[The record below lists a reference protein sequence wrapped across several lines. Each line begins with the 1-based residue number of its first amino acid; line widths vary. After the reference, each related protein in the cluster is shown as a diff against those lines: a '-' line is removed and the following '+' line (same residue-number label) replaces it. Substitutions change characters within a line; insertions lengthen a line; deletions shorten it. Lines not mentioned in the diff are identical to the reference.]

1 MSLESIYYISQTSAV
16 ILLLVSVVFVGL
28 QIRDN
33 TRATRAASTY
43 DVTKTWALHSREMAF
58 HPSSASLASRA
69 LKPTSEISEFSNDE
83 QSQLTF
89 IIRSVLQMFYAQ
101 FLLYK
106 EGSLPREY
114 WELNGQ
120 YAASLL
126 QLPTF
131 KAIRSREESMGYLT
145 KDFLDE
151 LSRLG
156 GLHSVDFSS
165 FSMKHEPE

>member
-58 HPSSASLASRA
+58 HPSLASLTSRA
-69 LKPTSEISEFSNDE
+69 LTPTSEISEFSDDE
-83 QSQLTF
+83 QAQLTS
-89 IIRSVLQMFYAQ
+89 IVRSVMQMFYAQ

-106 EGSLPREY
+106 EGSLP
-114 WELNGQ
+114 G
-120 YAASLL
+120 
-126 QLPTF
+126 
-131 KAIRSREESMGYLT
+131 
-145 KDFLDE
+145 
-151 LSRLG
+151 
-156 GLHSVDFSS
+156 
-165 FSMKHEPE
+165 